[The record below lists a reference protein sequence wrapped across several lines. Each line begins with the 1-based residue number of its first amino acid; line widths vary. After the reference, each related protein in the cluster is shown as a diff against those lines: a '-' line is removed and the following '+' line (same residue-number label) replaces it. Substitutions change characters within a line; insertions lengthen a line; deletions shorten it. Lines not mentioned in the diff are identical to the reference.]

1 MKTWIKLIVTT
12 CFFNSLIA
20 SPSFYDESQRI
31 LNLYCVQC
39 HNDQNIKLT
48 QGLGFGGFSLQN
60 LSALPKKRDDKILI
74 KPGDAEKSLLYR
86 VLVVEVNNNQNIK
99 AMPLAG
105 QRLNSKEIDVI
116 KSWINAGAESPVDTK
131 PEFVKLSFEDEIAP
145 ILKKNCISCHNPES
159 KSANG
164 GNLDLTNMAGLMQ
177 GGHSGPVV
185 VAGKPY
191 KSMLYLATAMR
202 DEERFAMPPADRYA
216 RLSLLQ
222 ISKIRQWITEG
233 AEWPE
238 GLELSAVPEKK
249 IEENPNDSD
258 EMKLVRKIHAKIL
271 EHSQGDSLETY
282 IEDLPT
288 GVNFTMK
295 PIPAG
300 RYQWQGKE
308 AKEGSMEVKLSA
320 FWMGKTEVT
329 WEEYEPFMLSELP
342 RERDGQLLDF
352 MKEQVDDLV
361 EFVAR
366 PTAPYHTM
374 SFGMPKEGHPALSMT
389 QHAANKYC
397 QWISYQTG
405 HFYRLPTEAEWEYAF
420 GANQGETYWG
430 NQQDKASQFSV
441 FGGGQEAHY
450 GPVGALKPNKHG
462 LHDMAGNVAEWTLDK
477 YVENRKKFYGSLTQL
492 IDPWIKATS
501 AYPHV
506 VKGGHYRA
514 PYKDILMHSRVPSD
528 PQWKASDPQV
538 PKSVW
543 YLTDYPFIGF
553 RVVRPL
559 KIPTA
564 EEMYAY
570 WNSGVEYDD

>member
-1 MKTWIKLIVTT
+1 MKTFIQLIAAT
-12 CFFNSLIA
+12 CFFQVLYA

-31 LNLYCVQC
+31 LNLYCIQC
-39 HNDQNIKLT
+39 HNDQNLKLT

-74 KPGDAEKSLLYR
+74 KPGDAENSLLYR

-105 QRLNSKEIDVI
+105 QRLSSKEIDVI
-116 KSWINAGAESPVDTK
+116 KSWINGGAEAPSDAK
-131 PEFVKLSFEDEIAP
+131 PKFHKLSFKDEIAP

-159 KSANG
+159 KSSNG
-164 GNLDLTNMAGLMQ
+164 GNLDLTSMAGLME

-222 ISKIRQWITEG
+222 ISKIRQWISEG

-238 GLELSAVPEKK
+238 GLTLSAIPEKK
-249 IEENPNDSD
+249 TIENPDDSE
-258 EMKLVRKIHAKIL
+258 EMKLVRKIHSKIL
-271 EHSQGDSLETY
+271 ETSQKDSLETY
-282 IEDLPT
+282 VEDLPT
-288 GVNFTMK
+288 GVSFTMK
-295 PIPAG
+295 PVPAG
-300 RYQWQGKE
+300 SYKWQGKA
-308 AKEGSMEVKLSA
+308 AKDGAMEVQLSA
-320 FWMGKTEVT
+320 FWMGMKEVT

-342 RERDGQLLDF
+342 RERSGELLEF
-352 MKEQVDDLV
+352 MKEQIDDPV
-361 EFVAR
+361 EMIAR

-374 SFGMPKEGHPALSMT
+374 SFGMPKDGHPALSMT

-405 HFYRLPTEAEWEYAF
+405 HFYRLPTEAEWEYAY
-420 GANQGETYWG
+420 GANQDQTYWDG
-430 NQQDKASQFSV
+430 GQSAANQYAV
-441 FGGGQEAHY
+441 FGGDQEAHY
-450 GPVGALKPNKHG
+450 GPVGGLKGNKFG
-462 LHDMAGNVAEWTLDK
+462 IHDMAGNVAEWTLDK
-477 YVENRKKFYGSLTQL
+477 YVDNRKKFYGSLTKL

-501 AYPHV
+501 PYPHV

-514 PYKDILMHSRVPSD
+514 GFDEILVHSRVASEPK
-528 PQWKASDPQV
+528 WKASDPQV

-543 YLTDYPFIGF
+543 YMTDYPFIGF
-553 RVVRPL
+553 RIVRPL
-559 KIPTA
+559 KVPTA
-564 EEMYAY
+564 EEMHAY